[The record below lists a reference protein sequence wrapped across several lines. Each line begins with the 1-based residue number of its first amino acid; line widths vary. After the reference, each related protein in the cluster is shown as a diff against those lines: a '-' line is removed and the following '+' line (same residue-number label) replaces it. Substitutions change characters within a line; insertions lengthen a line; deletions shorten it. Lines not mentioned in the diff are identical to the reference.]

1 MRLNGVKSMSFNLCP
16 VKDRH
21 MQQVSPDCH
30 TATPRIEQKITLG
43 TWTVRTLN
51 KCEKNVKQEISK
63 LNATL

>member
-1 MRLNGVKSMSFNLCP
+1 MGINSSSGKGQ
-16 VKDRH
+16 H